1 MIKYLYGKKE
11 FLEPI
16 SHGLIS
22 PRFSDLSHYQRL
34 ENELMRDKEITKECY
49 WKKAEANLTVNGY
62 SIANSSLASDL
73 LVAITPRHCFCL
85 CLSARGNSSEL
96 YKRFGANYCLAI
108 DVPVLMDSLESTF
121 GDQVGRLS
129 FKNSDITYYDKYE
142 NLLKLNAEEAVF
154 FKPEIFK
161 PEAEHRVAI
170 FYPLSEEGFHMA
182 DGKVFPFRLPQ
193 ESTHLQST
201 SVNGSTYWQRVV
213 VDHFEFMA

>member
-16 SHGLIS
+16 THGLVS

-34 ENELMRDKEITKECY
+34 ENELMRDKEITKEFY

-62 SIANSSLASDL
+62 SLANSSLASDP
-73 LVAITPRHCFCL
+73 LVAIAPRHCFCL
-85 CLSARGNSSEL
+85 CLSARGNSPEL

-108 DVPVLMDSLESTF
+108 DVQVLMYSLKKTF
-121 GDQVGRLS
+121 GSQVGKLS
-129 FKNSDITYYDKYE
+129 FINSDITYYDKYE
-142 NLLKLNAEEAVF
+142 DLLKLNAEEAVF
-154 FKPEIFK
+154 FKPEIFR

-170 FYPLSEEGFHMA
+170 FYPLSEQGFQTA
-182 DGKVFPFRLPQ
+182 DGKVFPFTLPG
-193 ESTHLQST
+193 ESTHLQSN
-201 SVNGSTYWQRVV
+201 SVNGSTYWQRIV